1 MKMEYRIRNTAKENQ
16 GQCKKKKKRQCKK
29 IRDSVKK

>member
-16 GQCKKKKKRQCKK
+16 GQCKKKKRG
-29 IRDSVKK
+29 SVKKLGTV